1 MNCMNAGHD
10 ADCGGCGGSRCQFE
24 DRFDRYGEH
33 YTVEVECTECGG
45 SGESDEDRDERSAD
59 AAVEDGSVSTEAP
72 C

>member
-1 MNCMNAGHD
+1 MDAQHD
-10 ADCGGCGGSRCQFE
+10 GACGGCGDSGCQTE

-33 YTVEVECTECGG
+33 YTVEVECAECGG
-45 SGESDEDRDERSAD
+45 TGDADEDRDERRAD